1 MSRRRWSHDAR
12 LVAVERLAALG
23 HPDGH
28 GFDLEAV
35 LARSESVLV
44 LDRQARARTGD
55 VSELPYIEVLRDIA
69 LGRADAL
76 SDVMA
81 DDGRIPGDD
90 APTLAELD
98 DLLDAIARREQEDA
112 A

>member
-1 MSRRRWSHDAR
+1 MTRRRWTYDAR
-12 LVAVERLAALG
+12 LVAIGRLADLG

-35 LARSESVLV
+35 LARDESVLL
-44 LDRQARARTGD
+44 LDRHARMHATD
-55 VSELPYIEVLRDIA
+55 ISELPYIEVLRDIA

-90 APTLAELD
+90 APTLDQLD
-98 DLLDAIARREQEDA
+98 GLLADIARAEQGDA